1 MFECFLFSYFTPLLA
16 WLINYFLPPFF
27 FLITNHQFGMWVT
40 AFVAFDNKNRRVRRF
55 LDFWFLQTLNY
66 TTQDQVSFSYCAQKL
81 NIIPY
86 TLPDADVWGPE
97 PHKETYFYTKWD
109 HGAR

>member
-1 MFECFLFSYFTPLLA
+1 
-16 WLINYFLPPFF
+16 
-27 FLITNHQFGMWVT
+27 MWVT